1 MDVVISK
8 SENIN
13 KKMKAAIDGKKTVH
27 FGASGYQDF
36 TTHNDPKRRD
46 NYIARH
52 KKNENWGSSGFDTA
66 GFYSR
71 WVTWEKP
78 TIEGSVK
85 DLNKKFK
92 NINFV
97 LNK

>member
-8 SENIN
+8 SERSG
-13 KKMKAAIDGKKTVH
+13 KKMKAVIDGKKTVH

-52 KKNENWGSSGFDTA
+52 KKNENWGASGVDTA
-66 GFYSR
+66 GFYSKHVL
-71 WVTWEKP
+71 WNKDTLTK
-78 TIEGSVK
+78 SVD
-85 DLNKKFK
+85 DLNKRFK
-92 NINFV
+92 NINIK
-97 LNK
+97 LK

>member
-8 SENIN
+8 SDNKN
-13 KKMKAAIDGKKTVH
+13 KKYKAVIDGRKTIH

-52 KKNENWGSSGFDTA
+52 KKNEDFGISGVKTA
-66 GFYSR
+66 GF
-71 WVTWEKP
+71 WAKNILWNKDTLTK
-78 TIEGSVK
+78 SVD
-85 DLNKKFK
+85 DLNKRFK
-92 NINFV
+92 NINIK
-97 LNK
+97 LK

>member
-8 SENIN
+8 SDNKN
-13 KKMKAAIDGKKTVH
+13 KKYKAVIDGRKAIH

-52 KKNENWGSSGFDTA
+52 KKNEDFGISGVKTA
-66 GFYSR
+66 GF
-71 WVTWEKP
+71 WAKNILWNKDTLTK
-78 TIEGSVK
+78 SVD
-85 DLNKKFK
+85 DLNKRFK
-92 NINFV
+92 NINIK
-97 LNK
+97 LK

>member
-8 SENIN
+8 SERSG
-13 KKMKAAIDGKKTVH
+13 KKMKAVIDGKKTVH

-52 KKNENWGSSGFDTA
+52 KKNEDFGISGVKSA
-66 GFYSR
+66 GF
-71 WVTWEKP
+71 WAKNILWNKDTLTK
-78 TIEGSVK
+78 SVD

-92 NINFV
+92 NINIK
-97 LNK
+97 LK